1 MVLTSQPQMLM
12 KRKYS
17 WHQLAQP
24 GMHARLKEPLSK
36 TGYVKQPYCSGS
48 VSMNS
53 NTLTRS

>member
-12 KRKYS
+12 KPKHF
-17 WHQLAQP
+17 WHLLAQP

-48 VSMNS
+48 VIMNL
-53 NTLTRS
+53 NMPTRS